1 MQEINYELN
10 SLTNA
15 LMKEVSTYGI
25 LEVSLRQYRTVGNK
39 IIEFAVSLGQASYS
53 QDLMEKF
60 CGHIDIQVEEGGMCP
75 EYHRFQKRVVRLLES
90 LAGTGEVNFSNAKLP
105 VRKYPVSEG
114 ILALVENILDTNGI
128 LQSYSSDMGQDYVV
142 RISPT

>member
-60 CGHIDIQVEEGGMCP
+60 CGHIDIQVRKEVCAPNTTVSKKESFVCWNPWLKQEKLISPMPNCP
-75 EYHRFQKRVVRLLES
+75 C
-90 LAGTGEVNFSNAKLP
+90 
-105 VRKYPVSEG
+105 
-114 ILALVENILDTNGI
+114 ENILSRKGYWRWWKTSLI
-128 LQSYSSDMGQDYVV
+128 QMVSRKLQNQ
-142 RISPT
+142 T